1 MSMWE
6 NWNDTYP
13 GFVRM
18 HRNIILVMIQMHK
31 QSCLERALIDLLQLI
46 HKSVAR
52 IFIKWYHEK
61 FYLAVDH
68 IFSDVF

>member
-1 MSMWE
+1 MLE

-18 HRNIILVMIQMHK
+18 HKNIILVMIQMHK
-31 QSCLERALIDLLQLI
+31 QSCLKKALIDFLQLI

-52 IFIKWYHEK
+52 IFIKWNNEK
-61 FYLAVDH
+61 FYLPVGH
-68 IFSDVF
+68 IFSDAL